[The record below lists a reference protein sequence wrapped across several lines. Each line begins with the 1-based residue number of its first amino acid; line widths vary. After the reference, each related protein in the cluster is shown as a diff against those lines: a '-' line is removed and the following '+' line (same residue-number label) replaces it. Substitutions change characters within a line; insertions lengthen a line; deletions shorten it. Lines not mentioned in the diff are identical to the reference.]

1 MQTTTTLTRQLRND
15 TPVWTSCSLPEGRN
29 SPLVKSGVLVH
40 GGLLPYVDCK
50 CNDCDSTP
58 KPFIRNEGD
67 PNPQWAFTCVL
78 SGETVNID
86 EDLVHD
92 WRYDADRFAEIVC
105 ERLECECVQK
115 IKDNLWRLG
124 HSQIPETEGRE
135 IVITTRFRKSEAES
149 IHDYIDGQAFILLVG
164 SMECDVQDDQFR
176 RRIYT
181 FDQVVRF
188 RADGTMDFVLN
199 EFVNRFEE
207 RVVRKR
213 RRQRSEASDR
223 TRDIMRVLKDRF
235 FQILPLDDYKA
246 IQDALNNF
254 RNVSVIAKSLR
265 IPKSSMSR
273 YIHPKWTIGQPESV
287 IQFWYN
293 VTTREDYFYPF
304 ASIVKS
310 RQREMQSL
318 SPEELHAELYRLFIA
333 EKTKKQNRM

>member
-67 PNPQWAFTCVL
+67 PNPQWAFTCVM

-92 WRYDADRFAEIVC
+92 WRYDADKFAEIVC
-105 ERLECECVQK
+105 ERLECEGVQK

-124 HSQIPETEGRE
+124 HSQILETEGRE
-135 IVITTRFRKSEAES
+135 IVIATRFRKSEAES

-164 SMECDVQDDQFR
+164 SMEFDVQDDQFK

-207 RVVRKR
+207 RVISKKRGERTDVLKR
-213 RRQRSEASDR
+213 REKIAKHLMS
-223 TRDIMRVLKDRF
+223 RF
-235 FQILPLDDYKA
+235 VQILHLKVWDSKNEVIKSTTVA
-246 IQDALNNF
+246 
-254 RNVSVIAKSLR
+254 SIAKELK
-265 IPKSSMSR
+265 IPKNSMGR
-273 YIHPKWTIGQPESV
+273 YISTKWKIGDEESPC
-287 IQFWYN
+287 QFWFNVITNDVCFNVFSQVVKERNYSIESSDPFKVHSSLYN
-293 VTTREDYFYPF
+293 
-304 ASIVKS
+304 
-310 RQREMQSL
+310 
-318 SPEELHAELYRLFIA
+318 LFLA
-333 EKTKKQNRM
+333 KMKDKQVQ